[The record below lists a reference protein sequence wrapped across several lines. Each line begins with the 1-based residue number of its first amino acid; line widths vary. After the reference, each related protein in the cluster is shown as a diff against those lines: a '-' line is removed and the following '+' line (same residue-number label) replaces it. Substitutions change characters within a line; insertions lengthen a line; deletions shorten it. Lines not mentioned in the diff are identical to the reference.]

1 MSTLAK
7 RAARLKS
14 LRRVGF
20 ALSLL
25 VAWTVGSLLTDNPLV
40 PTPVQVLQSV
50 ELGVRDGSFPVA
62 LVKSLSRL
70 LLGYGVSLVGGI
82 FLGVSFV
89 RSELLRD
96 TVGMLGLGLQAL
108 PSVCWMP
115 IALLLFGLSD
125 AAIQTVL
132 ILGSLL
138 SISIATESAVRAVPP
153 ILVRAA
159 RTMGASGATLYTRVV
174 LPAALPGL
182 VSGARLGWTF
192 AWRSLMAGE
201 LLFASG
207 GLGQLLQNGREI
219 HDMARVVAVMAVII
233 AVGLLCEY
241 AVFARIETQVRRTI
255 GLERT

>member
-1 MSTLAK
+1 MATLAK
-7 RAARLKS
+7 HKARVKAVRKTL
-14 LRRVGF
+14 F

-25 VAWTVGSLLTDNPLV
+25 GLWLLGSQLTDSPLV
-40 PTPVQVLQSV
+40 PTPGQVTESISM
-50 ELGVRDGSFPVA
+50 GIRDWTLPTA
-62 LVKSLSRL
+62 LVRSMGRL
-70 LLGYGVSLVGGI
+70 LFGYSISLVGGV

-153 ILVRAA
+153 ILLRAA
-159 RTMGASGATLYTRVV
+159 KTMGASGATLYLRVV
-174 LPAALPGL
+174 LPAAMPGL

-219 HDMARVVAVMAVII
+219 HDMARVVAVMAIII

-241 AVFARIETQVRRTI
+241 AVFAKLEVRVRRSI
-255 GLERT
+255 GLERG

>member
-1 MSTLAK
+1 MSSLAK
-7 RAARLKS
+7 RQQRQKL
-14 LRRVGF
+14 LRRSLF
-20 ALSLL
+20 TALLFGL
-25 VAWTVGSLLTDNPLV
+25 WFVATSQSNNHLIPSPG
-40 PTPVQVLQSV
+40 QVLDSLQSGMRDTTLPTGLV
-50 ELGVRDGSFPVA
+50 RSLG
-62 LVKSLSRL
+62 RL
-70 LLGYGVSLVGGI
+70 LFGYGISLVGGVS
-82 FLGVSFV
+82 LGVALARF
-89 RSELLRD
+89 ELLRD
-96 TVGMLGLGLQAL
+96 TIGMLGLGLQAL
-108 PSVCWMP
+108 PSICWMP
-115 IALLLFGLSD
+115 LALLLFGLSD

-138 SISIATESAVRAVPP
+138 SIAIATESAVRAVPP

-159 RTMGASGATLYTRVV
+159 RTMGASGLTLYGRVV

-233 AVGLLCEY
+233 SVGLLSEY
-241 AVFARIETQVRRTI
+241 VVFARIETRVRRAI
-255 GLERT
+255 GVERS